1 MKQCTYFL
9 GEKLDFS
16 IKGYGKLE
24 TVTLTC
30 EDGIS
35 LSWEGKENGT
45 EYNISV
51 RGIME
56 SAGEHKVHIAINGIK
71 TNVLLYGCVPL
82 QQLIEKRCRFIMN
95 HQQEKEGKLDGAYII
110 YDGETGKR
118 FYSHLNDHNGGRERV
133 VMGALLALWLQEN
146 TDLEVERSLNYY
158 LEYVYRELF
167 DENTG
172 DVFNDIGRNA
182 DWDRL
187 YNYPW
192 MCNLFIE
199 VYKWKKDRKYII
211 DAYKSLKR
219 YYEKDGIN
227 FYAIGNDNLRL

>member
-71 TNVLLYGCVPL
+71 TNVLLYG
-82 QQLIEKRCRFIMN
+82 
-95 HQQEKEGKLDGAYII
+95 
-110 YDGETGKR
+110 
-118 FYSHLNDHNGGRERV
+118 
-133 VMGALLALWLQEN
+133 
-146 TDLEVERSLNYY
+146 
-158 LEYVYRELF
+158 
-167 DENTG
+167 
-172 DVFNDIGRNA
+172 
-182 DWDRL
+182 
-187 YNYPW
+187 
-192 MCNLFIE
+192 
-199 VYKWKKDRKYII
+199 
-211 DAYKSLKR
+211 
-219 YYEKDGIN
+219 
-227 FYAIGNDNLRL
+227 